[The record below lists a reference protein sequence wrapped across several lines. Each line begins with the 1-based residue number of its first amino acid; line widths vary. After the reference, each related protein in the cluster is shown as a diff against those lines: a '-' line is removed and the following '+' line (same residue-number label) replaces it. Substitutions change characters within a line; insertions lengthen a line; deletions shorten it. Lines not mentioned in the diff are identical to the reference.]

1 MRCDAILPLNDRN
14 GLTDVNIG
22 VSISYDSTRSSSL
35 ISEFIR
41 LDDIAELLVVSLFNV
56 LLAVT
61 YVGVDGEVSKLS
73 YIVDIDDELVVGID
87 GITSDDVEERGGGG
101 GGGKGNVCCV
111 SSFKLPYEPC
121 KLSY

>member
-1 MRCDAILPLNDRN
+1 MRCDAILPLYDRN
-14 GLTDVNIG
+14 GLTDVNTG

-41 LDDIAELLVVSLFNV
+41 LDDIAEILVASLFNV

-73 YIVDIDDELVVGID
+73 YIVEIDDELVVGID
-87 GITSDDVEERGGGG
+87 GIASDDVEERGGGG
-101 GGGKGNVCCV
+101 GGIGNGCCV

-121 KLSY
+121 KLS